1 MEYLAGSILT
11 LLGMFALST
20 FYFKNRLIFSKNI
33 NAIRYSQ
40 SHIYEIT
47 KDFIP
52 DELFLKKQR
61 DTQSRNHEKSMYTR
75 VVFLDNEAYWIK
87 NNTLFVA
94 DMNEGIVSEETAR
107 KVDTM
112 GMDKVQLEKVIHI
125 VEALTGGHK
134 NDSGYSGN

>member
-112 GMDKVQLEKVIHI
+112 GMDRVQLEKVIHI
-125 VEALTGGHK
+125 VEALTEGK
-134 NDSGYSGN
+134 EK